1 MKQSNST
8 LKAISER
15 APRPINPGEE
25 SDNLT
30 VNQLMKLGRLFV
42 STERYEEA
50 LTYFDCAIALDPKTS
65 GHYFYRGVARFYL
78 EQLPESLS
86 DFERALSDQ
95 PWNTLDILNYR
106 SCVRLRLGDEAGA
119 RLDLQKVLNAQSGV
133 ASGLIMSNDEFYRLT
148 AA

>member
-8 LKAISER
+8 LKAFSER
-15 APRPINPGEE
+15 APRPLNPGQE

-30 VNQLMKLGRLFV
+30 VNQLMKLGRLFM
-42 STERYEEA
+42 STERYDEA
-50 LTYFDCAIALDPKTS
+50 ITYFDCAISLDPNTS

-78 EQLPESLS
+78 DQLTEALT
-86 DFERALSDQ
+86 DFERALSDR

-119 RLDLQKVLNAQSGV
+119 RSDLQKVLNAQSGI
-133 ASGLIMSNDEFYRLT
+133 ASGLIMSNEEFYKLT